1 MALYIQT
8 NTVTQK
14 SVRHLSNVQRSLSK
28 TTAKVSSGSR
38 VNQASDD
45 AAGLAVSENLDAGV
59 RGSKQ
64 AIRNINDGISLLN
77 IAESGTS
84 TVQNV
89 VKRMRELAVMSS
101 SETLASTERSYIQDE
116 FNSLVGEVEDL
127 ANNTLFGK
135 LHLIDGR
142 HNSSYDIQV
151 ALNNTSNDRITISMG
166 DVSVDTIGL
175 NTSTISLSTAS
186 SAQSAITKLDNT
198 LDTLNGYRSQYGASE
213 RSLSQAL
220 VSMELYSENLQ
231 SAHSQII
238 DADYAAETANMSR
251 HQLVQQAGMAI
262 LAQGK
267 SLGQGL
273 LGLL

>member
-8 NTVTQK
+8 NMVTQK
-14 SVRHLSNVQRSLSK
+14 TGRHLSNVQRSLDN
-28 TTAKVSSGSR
+28 TLARVSSGAR
-38 VNQASDD
+38 VNQAADD

-64 AIRNINDGISLLN
+64 AMRNINDGISLLHV
-77 IAESGTS
+77 AESGTS

-101 SETLASTERSYIQDE
+101 SETLASTERSYIQNE
-116 FNSLVGEVEDL
+116 FNSLVEEVDDL
-127 ANNTLFGK
+127 ANNTLFGQ

-142 HNSSYDIQV
+142 NSTFDIQV
-151 ALNNTSNDRITISMG
+151 ALNNTSDDRITINMG
-166 DVSVDTIGL
+166 DISVDTIGL
-175 NTSTISLSTAS
+175 NTSTISLSPAS
-186 SAQSAITKLDNT
+186 AAQSAITKLDNT

-213 RSLSQAL
+213 RSLSQAM

-238 DADYAAETANMSR
+238 DADYAAETANLSR
-251 HQLVQQAGMAI
+251 HQLVQQAGLAI